1 MHVGTQESE
10 ESTHSCGLDL
20 TVTGGI
26 EVLPSLLEI
35 FVEVVIGVFTFKPK
49 MGFEDFFSSF
59 ESGDV
64 VEVEVSG
71 WGSIS
76 L

>member
-20 TVTGGI
+20 TIIGGV
-26 EVLPSLLEI
+26 EVLPSLFEI
-35 FVEVVIGVFTFKPK
+35 LVEVVIGGFTLKSK

-64 VEVEVSG
+64 VEVEVAG